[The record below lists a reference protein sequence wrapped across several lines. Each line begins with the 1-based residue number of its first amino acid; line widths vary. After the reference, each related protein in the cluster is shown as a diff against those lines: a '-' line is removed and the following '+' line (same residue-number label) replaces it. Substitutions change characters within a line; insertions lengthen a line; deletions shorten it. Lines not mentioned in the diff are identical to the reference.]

1 MGFEKGC
8 RPVKNFTIL
17 AEHESETNTNY
28 IQMKKSL
35 LKITSVLSMVIL
47 YAFSAS
53 AQSFEGV
60 IEFKKQTTTDT
71 TNFVYYVKGNNVKID
86 EIGSKSHK
94 VEGTFLIDMEAKT
107 MMSLNIERKLYMTNN
122 NPPAPTIKGSCVV
135 KKGQNVKNLQG
146 YKCTEYTVTNQEEG
160 IIITYWLADG
170 KFTFFEKMLRQL
182 NRKDKSSV
190 YFLQIPDTKNM
201 FPMLS
206 IQTDLSGKETTKLEV
221 TKITKKELDP
231 ALFEIPK
238 GYNKFEK

>member
-1 MGFEKGC
+1 
-8 RPVKNFTIL
+8 
-17 AEHESETNTNY
+17 
-28 IQMKKSL
+28 MKKSL
-35 LKITSVLSMVIL
+35 LKLASALAIVVAG
-47 YAFSAS
+47 AFSAS

-60 IEFKKQTTTDT
+60 IEFKKQTATDT
-71 TNFVYYVKGNNVKID
+71 TNYIYYVKDNQVKID

-94 VEGTFLIDMEAKT
+94 VEGTFLVDMDAKT
-107 MMSLNIERKLYMTNN
+107 MTSLNHERKLYMANN
-122 NPPAPTIKGSCVV
+122 NPAAPTSKGTFAV

-160 IIITYWLADG
+160 TIITYWLADG

-190 YFLQIPDTKNM
+190 YFLQITDAKNM

-206 IQTDLSGKETTKLEV
+206 VQTDLTGKEVTKLEV
-221 TKITKKELDP
+221 TKITKKPLE
-231 ALFEIPK
+231 ASMFEIPK

>member
-1 MGFEKGC
+1 
-8 RPVKNFTIL
+8 
-17 AEHESETNTNY
+17 
-28 IQMKKSL
+28 MKKSL
-35 LKITSVLSMVIL
+35 LKLASVLTLMVAA
-47 YAFSAS
+47 AFTAS
-53 AQSFEGV
+53 AQTFEGV

-71 TNFVYYVKGNNVKID
+71 TNYVYYVKGNLVKID

-94 VEGTFLIDMEAKT
+94 VEGTFLIDMDAKT
-107 MMSLNIERKLYMTNN
+107 MMSLNHERKLYMMNN
-122 NPPAPTIKGSCVV
+122 NPAAPTIKGQCVV

-146 YKCTEYTVTNQEEG
+146 YKCVEYTVTNQEEG
-160 IIITYWLADG
+160 VIVTYWLADG

-190 YFLQIPDTKNM
+190 YFLQIPDVKNM

-206 IQTDLSGKETTKLEV
+206 VQTDLTGKETGKLEV

-231 ALFEIPK
+231 SVFEIPK